1 MYFSKKLS
9 QADAKKLFRKLSLE
23 LHPDKGGDAKKF
35 IEMQAE
41 FEKFLK
47 GNFSFTD
54 KDAHNEVTS
63 MNDFIKANEF
73 VKSFVDVI
81 VELTGTWVW
90 LSGNTRPYKDAIKEN
105 GFKWSK
111 AKKKW
116 FKAPYQL
123 KRKKRGVSFA
133 KIKNKYGY
141 ESQKISGRT
150 AIA

>member
-1 MYFSKKLS
+1 MYFSKNLS
-9 QADAKKLFRKLSLE
+9 QADAKKLYRKLSLKM
-23 LHPDKGGDAKKF
+23 HPDKGGNHNDFVA
-35 IEMQAE
+35 MQNE
-41 FEKFLK
+41 YENFLK
-47 GNFSFTD
+47 GNFSFSSEQAKAET
-54 KDAHNEVTS
+54 KS
-63 MNDFIKANEF
+63 MDDFIKANEF
-73 VKSFVDVI
+73 VKAFDGVI